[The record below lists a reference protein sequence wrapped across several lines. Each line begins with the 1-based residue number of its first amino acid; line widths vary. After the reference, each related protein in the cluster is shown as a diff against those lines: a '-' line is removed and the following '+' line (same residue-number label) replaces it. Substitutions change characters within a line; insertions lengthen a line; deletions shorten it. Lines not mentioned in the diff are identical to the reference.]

1 MDCKLFDIYRYMKR
15 FFFILSFF
23 QFFILS
29 ASASTPE
36 GRLFQFERSTNR
48 NYICYDVNLKD
59 GKLNLKEP
67 VHPYWIREEEGGEK
81 KELSFLQFKFAFGY
95 KVESAKGNEAVIHL
109 SPYKNL
115 PIRICKRNGKWV
127 GLVKMEGQE
136 MVVSKF
142 FAQMKGESLTCLYVD
157 VTGTTANGKTVTK
170 RINNK

>member
-1 MDCKLFDIYRYMKR
+1 MKR

-23 QFFILS
+23 HFFIL
-29 ASASTPE
+29 AAMAATPE

-59 GKLNLKEP
+59 DGKLDLKEP
-67 VHPYWIREEEGGEK
+67 VNPYWIRAEEGGEK
-81 KELSFLQFKFAFGY
+81 KEFSFLQFKFAFGY
-95 KVESAKGNEAVIHL
+95 KVDSKRDNEVTIHL

-127 GLVKMEGQE
+127 ALVKMEGQE

-157 VTGTTANGKTVTK
+157 VTGTANGKTVTK

>member
-1 MDCKLFDIYRYMKR
+1 MKR
-15 FFFILSFF
+15 FFILFILSFF
-23 QFFILS
+23 VLLS
-29 ASASTPE
+29 SFSATPE

-67 VHPYWIREEEGGEK
+67 VNPYWIRAEEGGEK

-95 KVESAKGNEAVIHL
+95 KVDSTRDNEATIHL

-115 PIRICKRNGKWV
+115 PIRICKRNGKWIA
-127 GLVKMEGQE
+127 LVKMEGVE
-136 MVVSKF
+136 MQLTKM

-157 VTGTTANGKTVTK
+157 VTGIANGKTVTK

>member
-1 MDCKLFDIYRYMKR
+1 MRKVLL
-15 FFFILSFF
+15 FFILSFF
-23 QFFILS
+23 HSFIFAAL
-29 ASASTPE
+29 PE
-36 GRLFQFERSTNR
+36 GRLFHFERSTNR

-67 VHPYWIREEEGGEK
+67 VHPYWIRAEEGGEK

-95 KVESAKGNEAVIHL
+95 KVESTKANEATIHL

-127 GLVKMEGQE
+127 ALVKMEGQE

-157 VTGTTANGKTVTK
+157 VTGTTANGNTVTK

>member
-1 MDCKLFDIYRYMKR
+1 MKR

-23 QFFILS
+23 HLFIL
-29 ASASTPE
+29 AAMAATPE

-59 GKLNLKEP
+59 DGKLDLKEP
-67 VHPYWIREEEGGEK
+67 VNPYWIRAEEGGEK

-95 KVESAKGNEAVIHL
+95 KVDSKRDNEVTIHL

-127 GLVKMEGQE
+127 ALVKMEGTE
-136 MVVSKF
+136 MQLTKM

-157 VTGTTANGKTVTK
+157 VTGIANGKVVTK